1 MPHQD
6 RPDVDAIEGL
16 TSAIIVD
23 QERLGAKP
31 RSRAVSRITLGMV
44 AELRSTPEETAEG
57 H

>member
-6 RPDVDAIEGL
+6 RPDVDATEGL

-23 QERLGAKP
+23 QEQLGANP

-44 AELRSTPEETAEG
+44 AELRSAREETAEE